1 VVNNLGGLSGLELEA
16 FTMEIAVQL
25 EKKYGTKP
33 ARVYSGKFTSTLNEL
48 GFSIPSPKVVGLGLQ
63 TD

>member
-1 VVNNLGGLSGLELEA
+1 
-16 FTMEIAVQL
+16 MEIAVQL

-33 ARVYSGKFTSTLNEL
+33 ARVYSGTFTSTLNEL